1 MQVLVIAPLLWEDEN
16 SNWVRDTKLERR
28 PQKLGLWN
36 FRLPKWGRGEN
47 LVPRAQLIQ
56 FSVWA
61 LTNLTL
67 LNYGLE
73 TSILSFF
80 NSIFGFFT
88 YCSKASDKYSYLYL
102 LKIFIFP
109 FFSRSWIKKKWV
121 PMCTFFRAFL
131 D

>member
-1 MQVLVIAPLLWEDEN
+1 MQVFVIAPLLWEAEN
-16 SNWVRDTKLERR
+16 SNLVRDKLERR

-36 FRLPKWGRGEN
+36 FRLLKWVRGEN

-56 FSVWA
+56 FSFWA

-88 YCSKASDKYSYLYL
+88 YCSKGSDTDIYIYWTYLFFL
-102 LKIFIFP
+102 FFP
-109 FFSRSWIKKKWV
+109 FLDKKIEYV
-121 PMCTFFRAFL
+121 YFF
-131 D
+131 